1 MIGQNFFTCV
11 TFPKKLTQRRQ
22 FRQDYR
28 FPFWGGEEKLKSETF
43 RGYYRGEGGALC
55 AAAETEC
62 PAQLNAP
69 ALPMQN

>member
-43 RGYYRGEGGALC
+43 RGYI
-55 AAAETEC
+55 AEKVARC
-62 PAQLNAP
+62 VLQPRQSVP
-69 ALPMQN
+69 RS